1 MALAAAK
8 ADSPGAMHTGAAD
21 MMSRIVFV
29 AFTSCTGA
37 DTLAPAADT
46 GSLSLPAGTG
56 RKRANRDD
64 VTGAFSQMRLGRRMT
79 TGEGSDDQVRACV
92 TAFMRGRQDLR
103 LIVHPCRRPGA

>member
-37 DTLAPAADT
+37 GPPTPAADT
-46 GSLSLPAGTG
+46 DSAVATP
-56 RKRANRDD
+56 
-64 VTGAFSQMRLGRRMT
+64 LGRAANGRAAT
-79 TGEGSDDQVRACV
+79 T
-92 TAFMRGRQDLR
+92 
-103 LIVHPCRRPGA
+103 